1 MDLLVVEMVD
11 VIDKNGYRANVGIV
25 LMNQHK
31 ELFFAK
37 RRYQSGW
44 QFPQGGIQFGE
55 TPEIAMHRELLEEIG
70 LTKNDTELLSESSH
84 WYQYKIP
91 KKNLRKLKKGKPS
104 VIGQKQKW
112 FLLKLIVPDET
123 INLTYNSKFQEF
135 DKWKWVDPTLPAM
148 QVIGFKQQVYKQ
160 VLTEF
165 QTFFN
170 Q

>member
-1 MDLLVVEMVD
+1 MAD

-44 QFPQGGIQFGE
+44 QFPQGGIKLGE
-55 TPEIAMHRELLEEIG
+55 TPENAMYRELLEEIG
-70 LTKNDTELLSESSH
+70 LTENDTELLSESSH
-84 WYQYKIP
+84 WYEYKIP
-91 KKNLRKLKKGKPS
+91 KKHLRKSKQGKPF

-112 FLLKLIVPDET
+112 FLLKLMGSDET
-123 INLTYNSKFQEF
+123 ISLTYNSKFQEF
-135 DKWKWVDPTLPAM
+135 DSWKWVDPAIPAR
-148 QVIGFKQQVYKQ
+148 QVIGFKQKVYDL
-160 VLTEF
+160 VLNEF

>member
-1 MDLLVVEMVD
+1 MAD

-44 QFPQGGIQFGE
+44 QFPQGGIKLGE
-55 TPEIAMHRELLEEIG
+55 TPESAMYRELLEEIG
-70 LTKNDTELLSESSH
+70 LTKNETELLSESSH

-91 KKNLRKLKKGKPS
+91 KKHLRKLKKGKPF

-112 FLLKLIVPDET
+112 FLLKLMDSDET
-123 INLTYNSKFQEF
+123 ISLTHAPKFQEF
-135 DKWKWVDPTLPAM
+135 DSWKWVDPTLPAKL
-148 QVIGFKQQVYKQ
+148 VIGFKQRVYEK

>member
-1 MDLLVVEMVD
+1 MAD

-44 QFPQGGIQFGE
+44 QFPQGGIKLGE
-55 TPEIAMHRELLEEIG
+55 TPENAMYRELLEEIG

-91 KKNLRKLKKGKPS
+91 KKNLRKLKKGKPF

-112 FLLKLIVPDET
+112 FLLKLMGSDET
-123 INLTYNSKFQEF
+123 ISLTHNSKFQEF
-135 DKWKWVDPTLPAM
+135 DSWKWVDPALPSK
-148 QVIGFKQQVYKQ
+148 QVIGFKQQVYEQ

>member
-1 MDLLVVEMVD
+1 MVD
-11 VIDKNGYRANVGIV
+11 IIDKNGYRANVGIV

-44 QFPQGGIQFGE
+44 QFPQGGIRFGE

-84 WYQYKIP
+84 RNQYKIP
-91 KKNLRKLKKGKPS
+91 KKNLRKLKKGKPH

-112 FLLKLIVPDET
+112 FLLKLIVPDEA

-148 QVIGFKQQVYKQ
+148 QVIGFKQQVYEQ

>member
-1 MDLLVVEMVD
+1 MVD
-11 VIDKNGYRANVGIV
+11 IIDKNGYRANVGIV

-44 QFPQGGIQFGE
+44 QFPQGGIRFGE

-91 KKNLRKLKKGKPS
+91 KKNLRKLKKGKPH

>member
-1 MDLLVVEMVD
+1 MTDI
-11 VIDKNGYRANVGIV
+11 IDKNGYRANVGIV
-25 LMNQHK
+25 LMNQQK

-44 QFPQGGIQFGE
+44 QFPQGGIKLGE
-55 TPEIAMHRELLEEIG
+55 TPENAMYRELLEEIG

-91 KKNLRKLKKGKPS
+91 KKNLRKLKKGKPH
-104 VIGQKQKW
+104 VIGQRQKW
-112 FLLKLIVPDET
+112 FLLKLMGSDET
-123 INLTYNSKFQEF
+123 ISLTHNSKFQEF
-135 DKWKWVDPTLPAM
+135 DSWKWVDPDLPAR
-148 QVIGFKQQVYKQ
+148 QVIGFKQQVYDL

>member
-1 MDLLVVEMVD
+1 MAD
-11 VIDKNGYRANVGIV
+11 VIDNNGYRANIGIV

-37 RRYQSGW
+37 RKYQSGW
-44 QFPQGGIQFGE
+44 QFPQGGIKLGE
-55 TPEIAMHRELLEEIG
+55 TPENAMYRELLEEIG
-70 LTKNDTELLSESSH
+70 LTKNDTELLSESNH

-91 KKNLRKLKKGKPS
+91 KKHLRKSKKGKIS

-112 FLLKLIVPDET
+112 FLLKLTGSDEA
-123 INLTYNSKFQEF
+123 ISLTHASKFQEF
-135 DKWKWVDPTLPAM
+135 DSWKWVDPALPAR
-148 QVIGFKQQVYKQ
+148 QVIGFKQQVYEQ

>member
-1 MDLLVVEMVD
+1 MAD

-25 LMNQHK
+25 LMNQQK

-44 QFPQGGIQFGE
+44 QFPQGGMHLGE
-55 TPEIAMHRELLEEIG
+55 TPENAMYRELLEEIG

-91 KKNLRKLKKGKPS
+91 KKHLRKSKKGKIL
-104 VIGQKQKW
+104 VFGQKQKW
-112 FLLKLIVPDET
+112 FLLKLTGSDEA
-123 INLTYNSKFQEF
+123 ISLTHASKFQEF
-135 DKWKWVDPTLPAM
+135 DSWKWVDPTLPAR
-148 QVIGFKQQVYKQ
+148 QVIGFKQQVYEQ

-165 QTFFN
+165 QTFFY

>member
-1 MDLLVVEMVD
+1 M
-11 VIDKNGYRANVGIV
+11 IDSEGFRENVGIILTNNDRQV
-25 LMNQHK
+25 
-31 ELFFAK
+31 FWA
-37 RRYQSGW
+37 RRSGMEAW

-91 KKNLRKLKKGKPS
+91 KKNLRKLKKGKPR

-148 QVIGFKQQVYKQ
+148 QVIGFKQQVYEQ

>member
-1 MDLLVVEMVD
+1 MVD
-11 VIDKNGYRANVGIV
+11 IIDKNGYRANAGIV

-44 QFPQGGIQFGE
+44 QFPQGGIRFGE

-91 KKNLRKLKKGKPS
+91 KKNLRKLKKGKPH

-148 QVIGFKQQVYKQ
+148 QVIGFKQQVYEQ

>member
-1 MDLLVVEMVD
+1 MAD

-44 QFPQGGIQFGE
+44 QFPQGGIKLGE
-55 TPEIAMHRELLEEIG
+55 TPENAMYRELLEEIG
-70 LTKNDTELLSESSH
+70 LTKNETELLSESSH

-91 KKNLRKLKKGKPS
+91 KKHLRKLKKRKPF

-112 FLLKLIVPDET
+112 FLLKLMGSDET
-123 INLTYNSKFQEF
+123 ISLTHNSKFQEF
-135 DKWKWVDPTLPAM
+135 DAWKWVDPALPAK
-148 QVIGFKQQVYKQ
+148 QVIGFKQQVYEQ

>member
-1 MDLLVVEMVD
+1 MAD
-11 VIDKNGYRANVGIV
+11 VIDEHGYRANVGIV
-25 LMNQHK
+25 LINQQK

-44 QFPQGGIQFGE
+44 QFPQGGIHLGE
-55 TPEIAMHRELLEEIG
+55 TPENAMYRELLEEIG
-70 LTKNDTELLSESSH
+70 LTKKDTELLSESSH

-91 KKNLRKLKKGKPS
+91 KKHLRKSKKGKIL

-112 FLLKLIVPDET
+112 FLLKLMGSDGAIS
-123 INLTYNSKFQEF
+123 LSHASKFQEF
-135 DKWKWVDPTLPAM
+135 DSWKWVDPALPAR
-148 QVIGFKQQVYKQ
+148 QVIGFKQQVYDL

>member
-1 MDLLVVEMVD
+1 MVD
-11 VIDKNGYRANVGIV
+11 IIDKNGYRANVGIV

-44 QFPQGGIQFGE
+44 QFPQGGIRFGE

-91 KKNLRKLKKGKPS
+91 KKNLRKLKKGKPH

-123 INLTYNSKFQEF
+123 INLSYNSKFQEF

-148 QVIGFKQQVYKQ
+148 QVIGFKQQVYEQ

>member
-1 MDLLVVEMVD
+1 MVD
-11 VIDKNGYRANVGIV
+11 IIDKNGYRANVGIV

-44 QFPQGGIQFGE
+44 QFPQGGIRFGE

-70 LTKNDTELLSESSH
+70 LTKNDTELFSESSH

-91 KKNLRKLKKGKPS
+91 KKNLRKLKKGKPH

-148 QVIGFKQQVYKQ
+148 QVIGFKQQVYEQ

>member
-1 MDLLVVEMVD
+1 MVD
-11 VIDKNGYRANVGIV
+11 IIDKNGYRANVGIV

-44 QFPQGGIQFGE
+44 QFPQGGIRFGE

-91 KKNLRKLKKGKPS
+91 KKNLRKLKKGKPR

-148 QVIGFKQQVYKQ
+148 QVIGFKQQVYEQ

>member
-1 MDLLVVEMVD
+1 MAD

-44 QFPQGGIQFGE
+44 QFPQGGIKLGE
-55 TPEIAMHRELLEEIG
+55 TPENAMYRELLEEIG

-84 WYQYKIP
+84 WYEYKIP
-91 KKNLRKLKKGKPS
+91 KKHLRKSKQGKPF

-112 FLLKLIVPDET
+112 FLLKLMGSDET
-123 INLTYNSKFQEF
+123 ISLTYNSKFQEF
-135 DKWKWVDPTLPAM
+135 DSWKWVDPALPAK
-148 QVIGFKQQVYKQ
+148 QVIGFKQQVYEQ

>member
-1 MDLLVVEMVD
+1 MVD
-11 VIDKNGYRANVGIV
+11 IIDKNGYRANVGIV
-25 LMNQHK
+25 LMNRQK

-44 QFPQGGIQFGE
+44 QFPQGGIHLGE
-55 TPEIAMHRELLEEIG
+55 TPENAMYRELLEETG
-70 LTKNDTELLSESSH
+70 LTENDIELLSESNN

-91 KKNLRKLKKGKPS
+91 KKHLRKSKKGKPF

-112 FLLKLIVPDET
+112 FLLKLTSADKAIS
-123 INLTYNSKFQEF
+123 LTSPSKFQEF
-135 DKWKWVDPTLPAM
+135 DSWKWVDPALPAKK
-148 QVIGFKQQVYKQ
+148 VIRFKQHVYEQ

>member
-1 MDLLVVEMVD
+1 MVD
-11 VIDKNGYRANVGIV
+11 IIDKNGYRANVGIV

-44 QFPQGGIQFGE
+44 QFPQGGIRFGE

-91 KKNLRKLKKGKPS
+91 KKNLRKLKKGKPH

-148 QVIGFKQQVYKQ
+148 QVIGFKQQVYEQ

-165 QTFFN
+165 QAFFN

>member
-1 MDLLVVEMVD
+1 MAD
-11 VIDKNGYRANVGIV
+11 VIDNNGYRANIGIV
-25 LMNQHK
+25 LMNRQK

-44 QFPQGGIQFGE
+44 QFPQGGIHLGE
-55 TPEIAMHRELLEEIG
+55 TPESAMYRELLEETG
-70 LTKNDTELLSESSH
+70 LTKNDTELLSESNR

-91 KKNLRKLKKGKPS
+91 KKHLRTLKKGKPF

-112 FLLKLIVPDET
+112 FLLKLTGADKAIS
-123 INLTYNSKFQEF
+123 LTSPSKFQEF
-135 DKWKWVDPTLPAM
+135 DSWKWVDPALPAK
-148 QVIGFKQQVYKQ
+148 QVIRFKQHVYEQ

>member
-1 MDLLVVEMVD
+1 MVD
-11 VIDKNGYRANVGIV
+11 IIDKNGYRANVGIV

-44 QFPQGGIQFGE
+44 QFPQGGIRFGE

-91 KKNLRKLKKGKPS
+91 KKNLRKLKKGKPH

-112 FLLKLIVPDET
+112 FLLKLIVPDEA

-148 QVIGFKQQVYKQ
+148 QVIGFKQQVYEQ

>member
-1 MDLLVVEMVD
+1 MVD
-11 VIDKNGYRANVGIV
+11 IIDKNGYRANVGIV

-44 QFPQGGIQFGE
+44 QFPQGGIRFGE

-91 KKNLRKLKKGKPS
+91 KKNLRKLKKGKPH

-148 QVIGFKQQVYKQ
+148 QVIGFKQQVYEQ

>member
-1 MDLLVVEMVD
+1 MAD

-44 QFPQGGIQFGE
+44 QFPQGGIKLGE
-55 TPEIAMHRELLEEIG
+55 TPEHAMYRELLEEVG

-91 KKNLRKLKKGKPS
+91 KKHLRKSKQGKPF

-112 FLLKLIVPDET
+112 FLLKLMGSDET
-123 INLTYNSKFQEF
+123 ISLTHNSKFQEF
-135 DKWKWVDPTLPAM
+135 DTWK
-148 QVIGFKQQVYKQ
+148 
-160 VLTEF
+160 
-165 QTFFN
+165 
-170 Q
+170 

>member
-1 MDLLVVEMVD
+1 MAD

-44 QFPQGGIQFGE
+44 QFPQGGIKLGE
-55 TPEIAMHRELLEEIG
+55 TPENAMYRELLEEIG
-70 LTKNDTELLSESSH
+70 LTKNNIELLSESSH
-84 WYQYKIP
+84 WYEYEIP
-91 KKNLRKLKKGKPS
+91 KKHLRKSKKGKPF

-112 FLLKLIVPDET
+112 FLLKLMASDES
-123 INLTYNSKFQEF
+123 ISLTHNSKFQEF
-135 DKWKWVDPTLPAM
+135 DSWKWVHPAIPAR
-148 QVIGFKQQVYKQ
+148 QVIGFKQQVYDL

>member
-1 MDLLVVEMVD
+1 MVD

-25 LMNQHK
+25 LMNQQK

-44 QFPQGGIQFGE
+44 QFPQGGIHLGE
-55 TPEIAMHRELLEEIG
+55 TPENAMYRELLEEIG

-91 KKNLRKLKKGKPS
+91 KKHLRKSKKGKPF

-112 FLLKLIVPDET
+112 FLLKLTGSDEA
-123 INLTYNSKFQEF
+123 ISLTQPSKFQEF
-135 DKWKWVDPTLPAM
+135 DSWKWVDPTIPAS
-148 QVIGFKQQVYKQ
+148 QVIRFKQQVYEQ

-165 QTFFN
+165 QTFLN

>member
-1 MDLLVVEMVD
+1 MAD

-44 QFPQGGIQFGE
+44 QFPQGGIKLGE
-55 TPEIAMHRELLEEIG
+55 TPENAMYRELLEEIG
-70 LTKNDTELLSESSH
+70 LTENDTELLSESSH
-84 WYQYKIP
+84 WYEYKIP
-91 KKNLRKLKKGKPS
+91 KKHLRKSKKGKPF

-112 FLLKLIVPDET
+112 FLLKLMGSDET
-123 INLTYNSKFQEF
+123 ISLTHNSKFQEF
-135 DKWKWVDPTLPAM
+135 DTWKWVDPALPAK
-148 QVIGFKQQVYKQ
+148 QVIGFKQQVYEQ

>member
-1 MDLLVVEMVD
+1 MVD
-11 VIDKNGYRANVGIV
+11 LIDKNGYRANVGIV
-25 LMNQHK
+25 LMNRQK

-44 QFPQGGIQFGE
+44 QFPQGGIHIGE
-55 TPEIAMHRELLEEIG
+55 TPESAMYRELLEETG
-70 LTKNDTELLSESSH
+70 LTKNDTELLSESNN

-91 KKNLRKLKKGKPS
+91 KKHLRKSKKGKPV

-112 FLLKLIVPDET
+112 FLLKLTGADKAIS
-123 INLTYNSKFQEF
+123 LTSPSKFQEF
-135 DKWKWVDPTLPAM
+135 DSWKWVDPALPAR
-148 QVIGFKQQVYKQ
+148 QVIGFKQQVYEQ

-170 Q
+170 

>member
-1 MDLLVVEMVD
+1 MAD

-25 LMNQHK
+25 LMNQQK

-44 QFPQGGIQFGE
+44 QFPQGGIKLGE
-55 TPEIAMHRELLEEIG
+55 TPENAMYRELLEEIG
-70 LTKNDTELLSESSH
+70 LTKNETELLSESSH

-91 KKNLRKLKKGKPS
+91 KKHLRKLKKRKPF

-112 FLLKLIVPDET
+112 FLLKLMGSDET
-123 INLTYNSKFQEF
+123 ISLTHNSKFQEF
-135 DKWKWVDPTLPAM
+135 DAWKWVDPALPAK
-148 QVIGFKQQVYKQ
+148 QVVGFKQQVYEQ

>member
-1 MDLLVVEMVD
+1 MVD
-11 VIDKNGYRANVGIV
+11 IIDKNGYRANEGIV

-44 QFPQGGIQFGE
+44 QFPQGGIRFGE

-91 KKNLRKLKKGKPS
+91 KKNLRKLKKGKPH

-148 QVIGFKQQVYKQ
+148 QVIGFKQQVYEQ